1 MLSEPTY
8 LAARMVAPALETH
21 FAQHRAAALL
31 LPDAPALP
39 PTPPA
44 ALLEALIDVAFWA
57 SLRRE
62 EGRPPR
68 ISLALLTPEE
78 AEYPL
83 RFGHRLRLT
92 PQSLIKLA
100 PAVEHPGVHLG
111 VGYDEEGLYL
121 WGTASRV
128 PPVCFVLEVVEPGL
142 LVAKHR
148 RADGFGKFVN
158 VAVLRGDHV
167 RVVDEETQGLADYP
181 ALRASLPNIA
191 RVAAAHDG
199 PAVDVRLELA
209 RAMRAHGRG
218 GLLLVVPPGSTAW
231 RASIVE
237 PLSYPVVPPYALI
250 SSLLAEPDHHRPD
263 WPENLLEAIEVLGGF
278 TAVDGATVVT
288 RQFALLAFGAKV
300 TRRTDGSSVAQILL
314 TEPVLGS
321 QATRLPPAQNGGT
334 RHLAAAQFVH
344 DQPDSLALVASQDGN
359 FTVFSWSE
367 ELQLVHAHRIDV
379 LLL

>member
-8 LAARMVAPALETH
+8 LGARMVAPALEVH
-21 FAQHRAAALL
+21 FAQHRAAATQHC
-31 LPDAPALP
+31 DSLP

-44 ALLEALIDVAFWA
+44 ALLEAIIDVAFWA

-78 AEYPL
+78 AGHPL
-83 RFGHRLRLT
+83 LFGHRLRLT
-92 PQSLIKLA
+92 PQVLIKLA
-100 PAVEHPGVHLG
+100 PAVEHPGIHLG
-111 VGYDEEGLYL
+111 VGFDEEGLYI
-121 WGTASRV
+121 WGTATQV

-148 RADGFGKFVN
+148 RADGFGKFLN
-158 VAVLRGDHV
+158 VAVLRGDHI
-167 RVVDEETQGLADYP
+167 RVVDEDTQGLADYP
-181 ALRASLPNIA
+181 TLRAALPAIA
-191 RVAAAHDG
+191 QPATSGTG

-218 GLLLVVPPGSTAW
+218 GLLLAVPPGSEAW
-231 RASIVE
+231 RASIVA
-237 PLSYPVVPPYALI
+237 PLGYPVVPAYASI
-250 SSLLAEPDHHRPD
+250 SDLLAEPDHSRRD
-263 WPENLLEAIEVLGGF
+263 WQDDLLEAIEVLGGF
-278 TAVDGATVVT
+278 TAVDGATIVN
-288 RQFALLAFGAKV
+288 RRFELLGFGAKV
-300 TRRTDGSSVAQILL
+300 TRRADGTAVEEILLSEPVVGSS
-314 TEPVLGS
+314 P
-321 QATRLPPAQNGGT
+321 TRLHPAKNGGT

-344 DQPDSLALVASQDGN
+344 DQPDALALVASQDGN
-359 FTVFSWSE
+359 FTVFSWSA